1 FNDKIGK
8 NGEEAESK
16 WNELMEAYKAT
27 YPELAEELALAISG
41 ELPLDWEKD
50 LPVYEPGKD
59 NLATRASSGE
69 VLNAIAES
77 VPNFFGGS
85 ADLAGSNKT
94 TINNE
99 EDFSRKNY
107 AGRNVWFG
115 VREHAMAAAL
125 NGMALHGGLKVY
137 AGTFFVFSDY
147 LRPAARLSS
156 IMKTPVTYVFTHD
169 SIAVGEDGP
178 THEPVEHLA
187 ALRAMPGLSLLR
199 PADGHETQAAWRL
212 A

>member
-1 FNDKIGK
+1 YGSPNKSAKADSHGAPLGADEVKLTKEYYKWTHEDFHVPEEVYADFNDKIGK

-125 NGMALHGGLKVY
+125 NGMALHGGLKV
-137 AGTFFVFSDY
+137 
-147 LRPAARLSS
+147 
-156 IMKTPVTYVFTHD
+156 
-169 SIAVGEDGP
+169 
-178 THEPVEHLA
+178 
-187 ALRAMPGLSLLR
+187 
-199 PADGHETQAAWRL
+199 
-212 A
+212 